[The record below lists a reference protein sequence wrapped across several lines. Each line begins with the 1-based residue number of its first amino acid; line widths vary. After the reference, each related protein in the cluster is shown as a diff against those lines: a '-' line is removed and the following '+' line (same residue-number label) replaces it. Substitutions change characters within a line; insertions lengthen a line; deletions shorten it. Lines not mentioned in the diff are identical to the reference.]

1 MDETVYN
8 PGPSM
13 MGISFTAVTFQGK
26 LFVETLEGTL
36 LVKAEAARLEV
47 LKSGRGNRLVPMKV
61 KRTRE
66 GVRFKL
72 TGEFAGANYIL
83 HIDKKTAD

>member
-1 MDETVYN
+1 M
-8 PGPSM
+8 
-13 MGISFTAVTFQGK
+13 
-26 LFVETLEGTL
+26 ETLEGTL

-47 LKSGRGNRLVPMKV
+47 LNPVGEPIGSYEGEK
-61 KRTRE
+61 TRE